1 MATTI
6 VMPQMGYDMKEGTVV
21 RWHKKENEAV
31 SRGEVIAEI
40 ETDKAVVEMEAYKTG
55 VLRKI
60 VVEEGKTVPVGQLI
74 AVITDPDEALPSVEE
89 LAGQVEQPSDVISSA
104 PEASPSPRKKETP
117 QTSASTAV
125 KASPLARRL
134 AREKGFDLSAI
145 TGTGPGGRIT
155 EGDVTSYEEGAPA
168 PAVEGV
174 QGERVELTRMRQA
187 IARVTSQ
194 SKREIPHF
202 YVSAEIDMT
211 SALAVRRDL
220 NVALNDQVRIS
231 VNDFIIK
238 TVTKVLERYP
248 NFNASFQ
255 EDHLQL
261 NASVH
266 MGIAVALEQGLIV
279 PTINNCQ
286 DKSLVEIAKA
296 SHALVERTQKG
307 TLRAED
313 YTGSTF
319 SISNLGMFEVENFVA
334 IILPPH
340 AAVLAVGKVM
350 ERPVV
355 REGQIRIAQMMK
367 ATLSVDHRVAD
378 GAEAARFI
386 GEVKRLLENP
396 ATLLL

>member
-21 RWHKKENEAV
+21 RWHKKEDEAV

-89 LAGQVEQPSDVISSA
+89 LASQVAQPSNAMSSA
-104 PEASPSPRKKETP
+104 PEAPPSTRNKETP
-117 QTSASTAV
+117 QASASTTV

-155 EGDVTSYEEGAPA
+155 EGDVADYEESAAAPA
-168 PAVEGV
+168 AEEVP
-174 QGERVELTRMRQA
+174 GERVELTRMRQA

-202 YVSAEIDMT
+202 YVTADIDMT

-220 NVALNDQVRIS
+220 NATLKDQVRIS

-238 TVTKVLERYP
+238 AVTQALQRHP

-255 EDHLQL
+255 GDHLQL
-261 NASVH
+261 NASVN
-266 MGIAVALEQGLIV
+266 MGVAVALEQGLIV

-286 DKSLVEIAKA
+286 DKSLVQIAKA
-296 SHALVERTQKG
+296 SHDLIERTQKG
-307 TLRAED
+307 TLRAEE

-355 REGQIRIAQMMK
+355 REGQIRVAQMMK
-367 ATLSVDHRVAD
+367 ATLSLDHRVAD

-386 GEVKRLLENP
+386 GEVKKVLESP
-396 ATLLL
+396 APLLL